1 MMRYDMPTEIIIY
14 MIIMIYKGNKVYI
27 VIKHS
32 WEMIY
37 PYLVHKFDIVYNIY
51 GSNIYNLFA

>member
-1 MMRYDMPTEIIIY
+1 